1 MLQLLSRLRPRD
13 LCKSLEV
20 GRIERYSILGYLPPT
35 PDDSQCKQV
44 AVLGF
49 QLDAELTSLSKPSPR
64 FEDALQH
71 ILSRP
76 YVFYPIQNALE

>member
-35 PDDSQCKQV
+35 PDDMHCKKLALLEV
-44 AVLGF
+44 
-49 QLDAELTSLSKPSPR
+49 QLDVELTQYLENLLRVLKVLLKR
-64 FEDALQH
+64 F
-71 ILSRP
+71 
-76 YVFYPIQNALE
+76 